1 VIQTRCAGGP
11 SVRTGHTTMKPNVIR
26 IVLGLSLASAA
37 LLPGCRSPKSQAGG
51 VSPELAFVKQAAEQQ
66 LANQMDLLSR
76 QIGGF
81 AGVVAA
87 DREFS
92 MKLLVDKDK
101 SAPEVTEIAQRYL
114 APMALSILSITDSQ
128 YVILSC
134 GHFPANTGTVFSAAR
149 SLGATPAFIADNVKG
164 ETVLTLQAKARF
176 TILDT
181 AVFYACG
188 GLTVGKDFLAR
199 LVCWPGYSIL
209 VKKGA
214 TVIGM
219 ERVESISEVKD
230 NTILLNN
237 TAYPAVSISLPYA
250 GDGDPPALIV
260 VSNKPCAR

>member
-1 VIQTRCAGGP
+1 MIQAQRSGAPPDPNGRG
-11 SVRTGHTTMKPNVIR
+11 TMKPNIIHFVF
-26 IVLGLSLASAA
+26 GLSLAFAA
-37 LLPGCRSPKSQAGG
+37 LLLGCRSPKSQADG
-51 VSPELAFVKQAAEQQ
+51 VSPELAFVKQAVEQQ

-76 QIGGF
+76 QISGF
-81 AGVVAA
+81 AGVAAA

-114 APMALSILSITDSQ
+114 TPMALSILSITDSQ

-209 VKKGA
+209 VKKGT